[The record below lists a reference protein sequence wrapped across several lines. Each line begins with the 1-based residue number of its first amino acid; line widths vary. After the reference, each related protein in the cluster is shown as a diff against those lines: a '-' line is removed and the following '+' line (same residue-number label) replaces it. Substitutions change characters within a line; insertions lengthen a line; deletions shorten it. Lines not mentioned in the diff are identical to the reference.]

1 MKVEKAQGER
11 KVKTRERDNERVIYA
26 VSSSVVSLHYE
37 KSVLRPKCQQ
47 GGLENT
53 MTSEGG
59 RDSNKV
65 ELIELGRDYPSVKVT
80 WS

>member
-1 MKVEKAQGER
+1 M
-11 KVKTRERDNERVIYA
+11 
-26 VSSSVVSLHYE
+26 
-37 KSVLRPKCQQ
+37 CQQ